1 MKDSRLH
8 WSGADRNSA
17 ENEQKIRVRCGFCSA
32 EETELNWREDYESK
46 FKSAEE
52 AVAVVRDGDQ
62 VVYGEFAM
70 ASMTLDAAFAA
81 RVPQLHDITLRS
93 TTCLFPPKAVL
104 ADPKLEHLMYN
115 DWHFSPA
122 SRKLCD
128 AGLCRY
134 VPMNYHAGP
143 ETIRRGLIGQID
155 VAMLMVGPPDED
167 GFVSLGTSSSIT
179 PTYIEHAHHV
189 IAEINE
195 SVPRTFCDRTSR
207 IHESQID
214 CFVQG
219 PNRPLIEAPTP
230 PPTEVDERIA
240 GLVVSL
246 VDNGACLQL
255 GIGAMPNA
263 VGELIARSGLRDIG
277 VHTEMLCDAYVAMAE
292 GGCISGKYKTTDP
305 GKIVYTFAMGS
316 KKLYDFLDGNPDCL
330 LAPVDYTND
339 PYIIARNDN
348 MVCLNNAIEVDLYGQ
363 VASESSGTRQISGTG
378 GQLDFIQAAA
388 RSRGGKGLVCLSSTY
403 TDRDGTVRS
412 RILPHLGPCQIVTVP
427 RSFNQ
432 FVITEYGVADLR
444 AKTTWERAEELIS
457 IAHPD
462 FREELIRDAE
472 AQGLRVRHIRE

>member
-1 MKDSRLH
+1 M
-8 WSGADRNSA
+8 
-17 ENEQKIRVRCGFCSA
+17 I
-32 EETELNWREDYESK
+32 LNWKEDYEAK

-52 AVAVVRDGDQ
+52 AVSVVRDGDQ

-81 RVPQLHDITLRS
+81 RVPQLRDVILRA

-155 VAMLMVGPPDED
+155 VAMLMVAPPDEE
-167 GFVSLGTSSSIT
+167 GYVSLGTSSSIT
-179 PTYIEHAHHV
+179 PTYIQNARHI
-189 IAEINE
+189 IAEVNE
-195 SVPRTFCDRTSR
+195 SVPRTFCDEASR
-207 IHESQID
+207 VHVSQID

-230 PPTEVDERIA
+230 PPTKVDEKIA
-240 GLVVSL
+240 ELVVSL
-246 VDNGACLQL
+246 VDNGACIQL

-263 VGELIARSGLRDIG
+263 VGELIALSGLRDLG

-292 GGCISGKYKTTDP
+292 GGCISGRYKTTDP
-305 GKIVYTFAMGS
+305 GKIVYTFAMGT
-316 KKLYDFLDGNPDCL
+316 KKLYDFLDGNSDCL

-363 VASESSGTRQISGTG
+363 VASETSGTRQISGTG
-378 GQLDFIQAAA
+378 GQLDFISAAA
-388 RSRGGKGLVCLSSTY
+388 RSKGGKGLVCLSSTY
-403 TDRDGTVRS
+403 TDRDGSVRS

-432 FVITEYGVADLR
+432 FVITEYGIADLR
-444 AKTTWERAEELIS
+444 AKTTWERAEALIS

-462 FREELIRDAE
+462 FREELIREAE

>member
-1 MKDSRLH
+1 M
-8 WSGADRNSA
+8 
-17 ENEQKIRVRCGFCSA
+17 I
-32 EETELNWREDYESK
+32 LNWKEDYEAK

-52 AVAVVRDGDQ
+52 AVSVVRDGDQ

-81 RVPQLHDITLRS
+81 RVPQLHDIILRS

-155 VAMLMVGPPDED
+155 VAMLMVSPPDEE
-167 GFVSLGTSSSIT
+167 GYVSLGTSSSIT
-179 PTYIEHAHHV
+179 PTYIQNARHI
-189 IAEINE
+189 IAEVNE
-195 SVPRTFCDRTSR
+195 SVPRTFCDEASR
-207 IHESQID
+207 VHVSQID

-230 PPTEVDERIA
+230 PPTKVDEKIA
-240 GLVVSL
+240 ELVVSL
-246 VDNGACLQL
+246 VDNGACIQL

-263 VGELIARSGLRDIG
+263 VGELIALSGLRDLG

-292 GGCISGKYKTTDP
+292 GGCISGRYKTTDP
-305 GKIVYTFAMGS
+305 GKIVYTFAMGT

-330 LAPVDYTND
+330 LA
-339 PYIIARNDN
+339 
-348 MVCLNNAIEVDLYGQ
+348 
-363 VASESSGTRQISGTG
+363 
-378 GQLDFIQAAA
+378 
-388 RSRGGKGLVCLSSTY
+388 
-403 TDRDGTVRS
+403 
-412 RILPHLGPCQIVTVP
+412 H
-427 RSFNQ
+427 
-432 FVITEYGVADLR
+432 R
-444 AKTTWERAEELIS
+444 A
-457 IAHPD
+457 
-462 FREELIRDAE
+462 
-472 AQGLRVRHIRE
+472 Q

>member
-1 MKDSRLH
+1 M
-8 WSGADRNSA
+8 APAA
-17 ENEQKIRVRCGFCSA
+17 EDTKV
-32 EETELNWREDYESK
+32 NWKQDYEAK

-52 AVAVVRDGDQ
+52 AVAVVKDGDQ

-81 RVPQLHDITLRS
+81 RVPSLHDIILRS

-104 ADPKLEHLMYN
+104 ADPKLEHVMYN

-143 ETIRRGLIGQID
+143 ETIRRGLIGEID
-155 VAMLMVGPPDED
+155 VAMIMVTPPDAE
-167 GFVSLGTSSSIT
+167 GYVSLGTSSSIT
-179 PTYIEHAHHV
+179 PTYLKNARYV
-189 IAEINE
+189 IAEVNKN
-195 SVPRTFCDRTSR
+195 VPRTFCDEASR
-207 IHESQID
+207 VHVSQID
-214 CFVQG
+214 CLVQG
-219 PNRPLIEAPTP
+219 PNRPMLEAPTP
-230 PPTEVDERIA
+230 PPTEVDEKIA
-240 GLVVSL
+240 QLVVSL
-246 VDNGACLQL
+246 VGDGACLQL

-263 VGELIARSGLRDIG
+263 VGELIAQSELRDLG
-277 VHTEMLCDAYVAMAE
+277 VHTEMLCDAYVSMAE
-292 GGCISGKYKTTDP
+292 AGRISGRYKTTDP
-305 GKIVYTFAMGS
+305 GKIVYTFAMGT

-363 VASESSGTRQISGTG
+363 VASETSGIRQISGTG

-388 RSRGGKGLVCLSSTY
+388 RSKGGKGLICLSSTY

-427 RSFNQ
+427 RSYNQ
-432 FVITEYGVADLR
+432 FVITEYGIADLR
-444 AKTTWERAEELIS
+444 AKTTWERAEALIS
-457 IAHPD
+457 VAHPD
-462 FREELIRDAE
+462 FREELIRQAN
-472 AQGLRVRHIRE
+472 AQGLRVRHVRE

>member
-1 MKDSRLH
+1 M
-8 WSGADRNSA
+8 
-17 ENEQKIRVRCGFCSA
+17 I
-32 EETELNWREDYESK
+32 LNWKEDYEAK

-52 AVAVVRDGDQ
+52 AVSVVRDGDQ

-81 RVPQLHDITLRS
+81 RVPQLHDIILRS

-155 VAMLMVGPPDED
+155 VAMLMVSPPDEE
-167 GFVSLGTSSSIT
+167 GYVSLGTSSSIT
-179 PTYIEHAHHV
+179 PTYIQNARHI
-189 IAEINE
+189 IAEVNE
-195 SVPRTFCDRTSR
+195 SVPRTFCDEASR
-207 IHESQID
+207 VHVSQID

-230 PPTEVDERIA
+230 PPTKVDEKIA
-240 GLVVSL
+240 ELVVSL
-246 VDNGACLQL
+246 VDNGACIQL

-263 VGELIARSGLRDIG
+263 VGELIALSGLRDLG

-292 GGCISGKYKTTDP
+292 GGCISGRYKTTDP
-305 GKIVYTFAMGS
+305 GKIVYTFAMGT
-316 KKLYDFLDGNPDCL
+316 KK
-330 LAPVDYTND
+330 
-339 PYIIARNDN
+339 ARNDN

-363 VASESSGTRQISGTG
+363 VASETSGTRQISGTG
-378 GQLDFIQAAA
+378 GQLDFISAAA
-388 RSRGGKGLVCLSSTY
+388 RSKGGKGLVCLSSTY
-403 TDRDGTVRS
+403 TDRDGSVRS

-432 FVITEYGVADLR
+432 FVITEYGIADLR
-444 AKTTWERAEELIS
+444 AKTTWERAEALIS

-462 FREELIRDAE
+462 FREELIREAE